1 MAAVG
6 KTVLL
11 GLRDA
16 AVRGRPKGPGAW
28 TASKLGGVP
37 DALPAVAA
45 PRPVCELCRQ
55 PLVLVVQVY
64 CPLEGSP
71 FHRLVLFAC
80 PRPGWKVFRSQCL
93 QMRETETQDA
103 QKVKGWVAEAKGIG
117 EITQVCLNLIHWI
130 FFQKE
135 ENGLTAEN
143 WCEGADDW
151 GSDSEEAPSSQLTL
165 DFGND
170 SSSAKE
176 KDWTAQLQDLC
187 LQDAV
192 RGAAPPVPPGEGV
205 ALPPG
210 LPQFP
215 PYYIC
220 VVDEDDYRDS
230 FSLDH
235 AHSLLRDYQ
244 QREGIDMKQ
253 LLSPSLSGDGDE
265 KYEKTVIKSGDKVF
279 YKFMKRIAV
288 CQEQILRR
296 ESSWRAQ
303 SSSQSPI
310 TPAASAFTAPLL
322 SLDAVGA
329 NYWTCSSCLRLLPCD
344 MSCSDLPHVLLP
356 RASHPHPLPS
366 SAPSASQ
373 EGGPFSV
380 LDIVPPV
387 YLSSVPFLHLVFV
400 LSAASFLL
408 PFDSSVNVLPPAVYT
423 PAVCLIDEET
433 GY

>member
-6 KTVLL
+6 KPVLL

-37 DALPAVAA
+37 VRWGAGAGG
-45 PRPVCELCRQ
+45 RR
-55 PLVLVVQVY
+55 VLMGY
-64 CPLEGSP
+64 G
-71 FHRLVLFAC
+71 
-80 PRPGWKVFRSQCL
+80 
-93 QMRETETQDA
+93 
-103 QKVKGWVAEAKGIG
+103 KVKGWVAEAKGIG

-288 CQEQILRR
+288 CQEQILR
-296 ESSWRAQ
+296 
-303 SSSQSPI
+303 
-310 TPAASAFTAPLL
+310 
-322 SLDAVGA
+322 
-329 NYWTCSSCLRLLPCD
+329 
-344 MSCSDLPHVLLP
+344 
-356 RASHPHPLPS
+356 
-366 SAPSASQ
+366 
-373 EGGPFSV
+373 
-380 LDIVPPV
+380 
-387 YLSSVPFLHLVFV
+387 
-400 LSAASFLL
+400 
-408 PFDSSVNVLPPAVYT
+408 
-423 PAVCLIDEET
+423 
-433 GY
+433 